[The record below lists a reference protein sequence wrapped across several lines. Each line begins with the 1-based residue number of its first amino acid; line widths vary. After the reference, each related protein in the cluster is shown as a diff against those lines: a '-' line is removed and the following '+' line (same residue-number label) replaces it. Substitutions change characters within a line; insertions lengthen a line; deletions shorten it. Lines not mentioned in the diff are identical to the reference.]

1 MKKIHSV
8 FVWLCAGLFLMSV
21 QLGALVPPPPPQQLE
36 TPAIPALPGL
46 TPVPV
51 PAVPSNP
58 APVQVLQPAGI
69 RPTPPLP
76 LMAAPAPL
84 QGIQLQAPAAI
95 PTVTTPVYSAPL
107 PANQPFPAMQP
118 VSPVFSNI
126 VPAAPRPI
134 PAPLPSGGLV
144 QPMTSALLEVAKP
157 IGIISQE
164 EPVKAVDSI
173 ALQAFPEG
181 TRAVLVFVGPGDKDT
196 HLLKVTRGIYVA
208 PTGKDPF
215 DPKCQFKIRRKGTW
229 IGFESDYLKGR
240 TLQSD
245 PKNFIV
251 HFPDSNF
258 TDDNNKMAHWS
269 AQFID
274 PRDATGIVRL
284 QNRATQGFLNFPYEP
299 WAESLAWTAFKEKT
313 PATIPGDLARLKII
327 KVSELSKEVAKASG
341 EKDYVYTPRLRQ
353 KLAPVYSDGWKFE
366 TPGSGYVI
374 FDARAKENIVVSFS
388 TVADNLADNMYYLII
403 GDKKNSCTTI
413 RKRLGGSIFYKHD
426 FKKNAENVASSANN
440 VMQKSSKAFE
450 SYWVKIEAGKI
461 SYGQGRVLGQNVILE
476 WKDPDKPLKVQFVG
490 FSGGNSKIDFKNI
503 EIGGK
508 DKIATTVVLPTGFNQ
523 EPGVLKR
530 VAVGSRKD
538 ALEIWG
544 IGVDGALWRWKADS
558 MASNPWERQQ
568 AITGDGSVL
577 TSISDIYLS
586 SNGDLFLISDGKGYR
601 YDWKKLRWNE
611 IDTGMQRLQL
621 ISLSGHEGNLWA
633 VANNGAAYQL
643 VKQAWQK
650 RSDEKSGLRVVVSPD
665 NEVFVLSQSGKIFR
679 YKGNGGWAKLP
690 SKAIFKD
697 FFVVN
702 KELIF
707 AIDRQQRLWQF
718 TPASNWAP
726 VAGPNKMQA
735 SGIASGSANAAGTIV
750 VVSQKGEL
758 YKLRNEGVSEKK
770 IQQMMQQKAPALK
783 SVKKSVAR
791 KSSVKKKKSAQKKRA
806 KKGAQKKARKNKKVV
821 KKQKA
826 KKKKQA
832 SKKDVEK

>member
-8 FVWLCAGLFLMSV
+8 FVWLCAGLLVMSA
-21 QLGALVPPPPPQQLE
+21 QLGALVPPPPQQVG
-36 TPAIPALPGL
+36 TPAISVLPGL
-46 TPVPV
+46 TPQPA
-51 PAVPSNP
+51 PAVVNNP
-58 APVQVLQPAGI
+58 ASVQVLPPAGI
-69 RPTPPLP
+69 RPGTPAPF
-76 LMAAPAPL
+76 MAAPAPV
-84 QGIQLQAPAAI
+84 QGIQPQAPSVLPAVAA
-95 PTVTTPVYSAPL
+95 PVYSAPMQV
-107 PANQPFPAMQP
+107 NQPPVAVP
-118 VSPVFSNI
+118 SVSPVFQNI
-126 VPAAPRPI
+126 APAAPRPI
-134 PAPLPSGGLV
+134 PAPFFPGTLV
-144 QPMTSALLEVAKP
+144 QPMTSALSEVAKP
-157 IGIISQE
+157 SDIFPQE
-164 EPVKAVDSI
+164 EPVKAIDSI

-181 TRAVLVFVGPGDKDT
+181 TRAVLVFVGSGDKDT

-258 TDDNNKMAHWS
+258 VDDNNKTAHWS

-313 PATIPGDLARLKII
+313 PATIAGDLARLKII

-353 KLAPVYSDGWKFE
+353 KLTPVYSDGWKFE

-374 FDARAKENIVVSFS
+374 FDVRAKENIVVSFS
-388 TVADNLADNMYYLII
+388 TVADNLADNMYYLVI

-413 RKRLGGSIFYKHD
+413 RKRLGGPIFYKHD
-426 FKKNAENVASSANN
+426 FKKNAENSASAANN
-440 VMQKSSKAFE
+440 VMQKSSKTFE
-450 SYWVKIEAGKI
+450 SYWVKVEAGKI
-461 SYGQGRVLGQNVILE
+461 SYGQGRVLGQNAILE

-568 AITGDGSVL
+568 AIVGDGSVL
-577 TSISDIYLS
+577 TSINNIYLS

-650 RSDEKSGLRVVVSPD
+650 RSDEKSALRVVVSPD

-679 YKGNGGWAKLP
+679 YKGDNGWVKIP

-697 FFVVN
+697 FFAVN

-718 TPASNWAP
+718 TPVSNWAP
-726 VAGPNKMQA
+726 VAGPNKIQA

-770 IQQMMQQKAPALK
+770 IQQMMLQKAPALK
-783 SVKKSVAR
+783 SIKKSVAR
-791 KSSVKKKKSAQKKRA
+791 KSSAKKKKA
-806 KKGAQKKARKNKKVV
+806 KKKGVLKNARKSKKATS
-821 KKQKA
+821 KQKA
-826 KKKKQA
+826 KKKKRA
-832 SKKDVEK
+832 RKKSAEK